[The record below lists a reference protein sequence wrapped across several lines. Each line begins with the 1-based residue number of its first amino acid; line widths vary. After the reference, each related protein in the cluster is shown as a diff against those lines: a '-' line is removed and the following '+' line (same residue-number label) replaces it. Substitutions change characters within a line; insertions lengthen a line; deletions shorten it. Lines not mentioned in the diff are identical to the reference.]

1 LTQGLFCKRQ
11 EAEGNFFFLR
21 APFKHLQCNFF
32 LFSEAIAHAR
42 RVSLRDWRREVCLR
56 RREEEAKAR
65 AKPRGRRVFAR
76 YSREE
81 EEAVNKER
89 DSAFLRAL
97 FVASLEGSVT
107 AK

>member
-1 LTQGLFCKRQ
+1 M
-11 EAEGNFFFLR
+11 
-21 APFKHLQCNFF
+21 
-32 LFSEAIAHAR
+32 
-42 RVSLRDWRREVCLR
+42 CLR